1 MLYCS
6 VVKGLKAGAGT
17 DQLFSLRTSK
27 CLLPFTVRGVHIHM
41 HRVLLFAFEDVH
53 VL

>member
-6 VVKGLKAGAGT
+6 VIQGLIARAGT
-17 DQLFSLRTSK
+17 DQLSSLQTSK
-27 CLLPFTVRGVHIHM
+27 CLLPFTVRGVHIYM